1 MEAPRAGTPDSDMRI
16 LICALDGPD
25 PRTNG
30 IRLAV
35 SALLEEL
42 RKSHEV
48 RYIGYRMA
56 DQGHLVDNDEMR
68 LIAPPTPPP
77 RGLTLLRATLLGRPW
92 ETDRLAAGL
101 EDALRQELD
110 DFNPDVVHVTRWAL
124 AGLGKAIADVGSV

>member
-1 MEAPRAGTPDSDMRI
+1 MRI

-101 EDALRQELD
+101 GGDGVDRPRNEVRPDEPRGLLRPRDTVSYIL
-110 DFNPDVVHVTRWAL
+110 
-124 AGLGKAIADVGSV
+124 